1 MMLQGKM
8 IPCQSREALVTVSS
22 YRNGIVDGYLQH
34 PRLNEKVNIES
45 LTQLFLVMN
54 DLLDL
59 EACPNSPL
67 PLVPQEKTGGKPA
80 AVFRI
85 QILFREHYT
94 WQGRLI
100 WQNENQEAVF
110 RSVLELIQLIDEIL
124 AE

>member
-1 MMLQGKM
+1 MMLRENM
-8 IPCQSREALVTVSS
+8 IPCQSREALVTVLS
-22 YRNGIVDGYLQH
+22 YQNGIVEGYLQH
-34 PRLNEKVNIES
+34 PRLQRKVEIQN
-45 LTQLFLVMN
+45 LAQLLLMLN

-59 EACPNSPL
+59 EDCPNSPL
-67 PLVPQEKTGGKPA
+67 PFVSQEEPGREQI

-110 RSVLELIQLIDEIL
+110 RSAIELIQLIDEIL
-124 AE
+124 GE

>member
-1 MMLQGKM
+1 MMLRENM

-22 YRNGIVDGYLQH
+22 YQNGIVDGYLQH
-34 PRLNEKVNIES
+34 PRLRQKVEIQN
-45 LTQLFLVMN
+45 LAQLLLMLN

-59 EACPNSPL
+59 EDCPNSPL
-67 PLVPQEKTGGKPA
+67 PFVSQEEMDREQME
-80 AVFRI
+80 VFRI

-110 RSVLELIQLIDEIL
+110 HSAIELIQLIDEIL
-124 AE
+124 EE